1 MGKNTK
7 EVVGLVC
14 NHPSTKTNFVQVSAN
29 SDTPHCN
36 HCCSSCMRSTSQT
49 KRQIRSSSDVA
60 GDDCKPF
67 YSPQLNP
74 SPELELQL
82 DQLLLSPIRITEEEY
97 FAHPKAFKAP
107 KTMSAQQQAPNSA
120 REKPTVEHFDWLE
133 ELGEGSY
140 GTVRRARL
148 RTTGQE
154 FAVKILEKK
163 HIIKMGKV
171 KYVTSERDILFQLN
185 HPNVIKLHYTFQDD
199 ACLYF
204 VMELAP
210 CGELFEQIQKH
221 GPADLS
227 CARFYAAEIVNALE
241 YLHSKGIVHRD
252 LKPENMLVAADGHI
266 KISDFGSA
274 TADKQTDSKMTFVG
288 TAEYV
293 SPEVL
298 NGGSASE
305 SSDLWALGCVIYQ
318 LLVGQPPFRGD
329 TDYII
334 FEKIL
339 ARKFVFPDHFPQE
352 ARDLVDRLL
361 VIDPNQRLGAGGH
374 IMEIKKH
381 PFFLNVNFE
390 TLHLKT
396 PPPFK
401 VETTPN
407 SSTAAAPTSSQEQFC
422 AFDTFQRG
430 PLDVFEVQALVE
442 KQAQYQIHTKW
453 KQFLLPS
460 EAVVMAGMAHKRVG
474 LFARPRQFVLTTY
487 PRLIYINME
496 RHEKRGEVPWDQITK
511 VEVRDSST
519 LYIHTHARV
528 YYLEAVTDPSRWFEA
543 IEFMRKNPVQS

>member
-1 MGKNTK
+1 
-7 EVVGLVC
+7 VL
-14 NHPSTKTNFVQVSAN
+14 F
-29 SDTPHCN
+29 
-36 HCCSSCMRSTSQT
+36 RS
-49 KRQIRSSSDVA
+49 
-60 GDDCKPF
+60 
-67 YSPQLNP
+67 
-74 SPELELQL
+74 
-82 DQLLLSPIRITEEEY
+82 
-97 FAHPKAFKAP
+97 
-107 KTMSAQQQAPNSA
+107 
-120 REKPTVEHFDWLE
+120 
-133 ELGEGSY
+133 
-140 GTVRRARL
+140 

-227 CARFYAAEIVNALE
+227 CARFYAAEIVLALE

-274 TADKQTDSKMTFVG
+274 TAGTEKHDSKMTFVG

-298 NGGSASE
+298 NNQSASE

-318 LLVGQPPFRGD
+318 LLAGHPPFRGD

-339 ARKFVFPDHFPQE
+339 ARTFTFSQDFTQH

-361 VIDPNQRLGAGGH
+361 VLEPSQRLGAGGRVSD
-374 IMEIKKH
+374 IKAH
-381 PFFLNVNFE
+381 PFFTGINFE
-390 TLHLKT
+390 TLHMQT

-407 SSTAAAPTSSQEQFC
+407 SSIATLSGSSQEQFC
-422 AFDTFQRG
+422 IFGGNFQRG

-442 KQAQYQIHTKW
+442 GQTQTKW
-453 KQFLLPS
+453 KQFLLPT
-460 EAVVMAGMAHKRVG
+460 EGIVMTGMAHKRVG
-474 LFARPRQFVLTTY
+474 LFARPRQFILTTY
-487 PRLIYINME
+487 PRLMYINME
-496 RHEKRGEVPWDQITK
+496 KLEKRGEITWDQITR
-511 VEVRDSST
+511 VEVRDPTT
-519 LYIHTHARV
+519 LHIHTHART
-528 YYLEAVTDPSRWFEA
+528 YYLEAVTDSEQWCKA